1 LQFQSKDTSK
11 AKPRFNAQGTGISKK
26 DKMLPLISPDQTSLA
41 CVTEDS
47 ARAFRAAAAT
57 PPAVY
62 VHATTALAAPWTEQN
77 TQNFCWLLGNYVISV
92 DYRYLRSLKKHQKK
106 HTNC

>member
-1 LQFQSKDTSK
+1 
-11 AKPRFNAQGTGISKK
+11 
-26 DKMLPLISPDQTSLA
+26 
-41 CVTEDS
+41 VTEDS

-77 TQNFCWLLGNYVISV
+77 TQNFYWLVGNYVISV
-92 DYRYLRSLKKHQKK
+92 DYRYLRSLKITKK
-106 HTNC
+106 NIPTVDSWDV